1 MKKPPKVL
9 VKTWFDM
16 MMQKESEEIR
26 KIGKRNLLNSF
37 GSNEAVMQA
46 LVDYNIVKKPKS
58 EKA

>member
-1 MKKPPKVL
+1 LKKPPKVL